1 MGDVLQ
7 QPEWIREAEERDK
20 WVSCVENMTRTQS
33 SRIKEKK
40 GHRDRGKEPGVQRN
54 TETQQEDTQRDRKID
69 SKGNQCGE
77 G

>member
-40 GHRDRGKEPGVQRN
+40 GHRDRGKRTGGAE
-54 TETQQEDTQRDRKID
+54 EHRDSAGRYSEGQKD
-69 SKGNQCGE
+69 SKGNQRGE

>member
-33 SRIKEKK
+33 SRIREKK
-40 GHRDRGKEPGVQRN
+40 GHRDTGKRTGGAE
-54 TETQQEDTQRDRKID
+54 EHRDSAGRYSEGQKD
-69 SKGNQCGE
+69 SKGNQRGE